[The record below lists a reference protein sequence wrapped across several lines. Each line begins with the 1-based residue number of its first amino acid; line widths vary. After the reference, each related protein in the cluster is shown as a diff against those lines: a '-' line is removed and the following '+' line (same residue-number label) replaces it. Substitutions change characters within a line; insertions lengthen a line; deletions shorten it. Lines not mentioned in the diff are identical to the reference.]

1 MTEIVRKTDS
11 SRTEQALTGLVVVGV
26 GALMLAAMGRAVIL
40 LVVALGASYA
50 IWLTRRDWSTS
61 RRSLPVL
68 IIAVL
73 VQCVHL
79 TEEIWSGFYRAFP
92 PVMGGEPWSER
103 QFVVFN
109 VVWLAVFLAAAIGI
123 EQRWRP
129 AYVATLFLALG
140 GGIGN
145 GLGHVVLAIRA
156 EGYFPGL
163 YTAPFALVAGI
174 ALLTCHR
181 GTVKR
186 VVPAI

>member
-1 MTEIVRKTDS
+1 MTEVVRKTDS
-11 SRTEQALTGLVVVGV
+11 SRTEQALTGLVVIGAS
-26 GALMLAAMGRAVIL
+26 ALMLAAMGRAVVL
-40 LVVALGASYA
+40 LVVALGASYT
-50 IWLTRRDWSTS
+50 IWLTRGDWSMS
-61 RRSLPVL
+61 RRILPVFL
-68 IIAVL
+68 IAVL

-79 TEEIWSGFYRAFP
+79 TEEIWSEFYRVFP

-109 VVWLAVFLAAAIGI
+109 LVWLVVFLAAAIGT

-129 AYVATLFLALG
+129 AYVATLFLAIG

-145 GLGHVVLAIRA
+145 GLGHLALAIRA

-174 ALLTCHR
+174 ALLVRHR
-181 GTVKR
+181 RPVER
-186 VVPAI
+186 VVAAI